1 MLYVYGIVRGHALET
16 MRDLVGIGTPPT
28 VVKAIRAN
36 EYDVIVSEFA
46 HLNTLSADDAITHS
60 NVLGDLFEKTTVIP
74 VKFGTIVSGAD
85 DLVAM
90 IDAGRG
96 QLEDEFR
103 RLKGRLEVGIK
114 IYWEQKALQDQVLK
128 RIDLDQAK
136 KDSANTAEGLYS
148 LEIQVGQI
156 AEQIIGH
163 WRDTFSQAVA
173 DLLEPLADDVV
184 IGKLISIYML
194 YNVSFLILRN
204 RQGAFQKQVYKLEEN
219 FGTEFR
225 IHYVDNLP
233 PFNFVN
239 LKLGSP
245 VDGKHAS

>member
-1 MLYVYGIVRGHALET
+1 MLYVYGIVRDHALET
-16 MRDLVGIGTPPT
+16 VKTLTGIGTPPAS
-28 VVKAIRAN
+28 VMAIRAN
-36 EYDVIVSEFA
+36 EYDIIVSEFT
-46 HLNTLSADDAITHS
+46 HLNTLNANDALTHS
-60 NVLGDLFEKTTVIP
+60 KVLGDLFEETTVIP
-74 VKFGTIVSGAD
+74 VKFGTTVSQAA

-90 IDAGRG
+90 IDADRE

-103 RLKGRLEVGIK
+103 KLKGHLEVGIK
-114 IYWEQKALQDQVLK
+114 IYWEQKALQTQVLK
-128 RIDLDQAK
+128 HIDLTQAQK
-136 KDSANTAEGLYS
+136 NSARTAEGLYA

-194 YNVSFLILRN
+194 YNVSFLISRN
-204 RQGAFQKQVYKLEEN
+204 RQEAFQKQVYKLEEN

-245 VDGKHAS
+245 ADGKHAS